1 LQIADF
7 RLQILAELPQPGNR
21 SSLRVARVMA
31 LDALR
36 QEAFAAALAT
46 AREGSASAFG
56 PHAGAKTVLAF
67 ARSLGWL
74 ISAFHKTEK
83 FAGRELRAVTL
94 GWSGGLST
102 LSGEGCSLRRACPV
116 EERS

>member
-1 LQIADF
+1 
-7 RLQILAELPQPGNR
+7 
-21 SSLRVARVMA
+21 MT

-36 QEAFAAALAT
+36 QEAFATALAT
-46 AREGSASAFG
+46 AREGGASAFG

-102 LSGEGCSLRRACPV
+102 LSGEGCLLRRSFQRRRIDLKIESLLPAPAISAIKQCKAL
-116 EERS
+116 